1 MLFRSLS
8 RPAALVFP
16 ILLINGQKKITLI
29 LAGAALLIF
38 SLTDIVRLSHSKIN
52 LFFFTKKTGIYKE
65 KEQRKFSSMTLFL
78 LASFL
83 IMLIFS
89 MPIAVTAMVFLIFG
103 DMFSKFFGI
112 QYGRIKLFGK
122 SLEGS
127 IAYFIA
133 CFVAGFFLLA
143 FLPSLSLEIII
154 CGAVAATL
162 AEMLPLGVD
171 DNLSAGIISA
181 AAMFLAQKVF

>member
-1 MLFRSLS
+1 MT
-8 RPAALVFP
+8 
-16 ILLINGQKKITLI
+16 IKKLALI

-38 SLTDIVRLSHSKIN
+38 GLTDIIRLAHSKIN
-52 LFFFTKKTGIYKE
+52 LFFFTKKTGVYKE

-78 LASFL
+78 LSSFL

-89 MPIAVTAMVFLIFG
+89 HPIAVTAMIFLIFG

-112 QYGRIKLFGK
+112 QYGRVKLFGK

-133 CFVAGFFLLA
+133 CFVAGYFLLA
-143 FLPSLSLEIII
+143 FLPSLSLGIII
-154 CGAVAATL
+154 CGAAAATL
-162 AEMLPLGVD
+162 AEMMPLGVD
-171 DNLSAGIISA
+171 DNLSAGVIAA
-181 AAMFLAQKVF
+181 AAMFLVQKLF